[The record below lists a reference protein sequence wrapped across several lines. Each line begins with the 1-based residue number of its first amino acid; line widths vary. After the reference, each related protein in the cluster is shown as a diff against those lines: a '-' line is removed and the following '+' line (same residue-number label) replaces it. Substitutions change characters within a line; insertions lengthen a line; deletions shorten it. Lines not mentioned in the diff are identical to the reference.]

1 MTDGVSRMEN
11 KTKTGGKIT
20 PPPSAV
26 DEKSGKLGTFSGVFT
41 PSILT
46 ILGIILF
53 LRLGY
58 VVGSA
63 GLGQALIIIALANT
77 ISVLTSISLSAV
89 ATNLKVKGG
98 GDYYLI
104 SRTLGMAFGGS
115 IGLVLFLAQ
124 SVSIAFYCIGFAEAV
139 VAFFPASTLL
149 TPRLIA
155 MGAVLFLFVFAWL
168 GSDWA
173 TRFQFLVMALLVAA
187 LASFFW
193 GGVMQW
199 DSARLAANWVNPEN
213 TVPFW
218 ILFAVFFPA
227 VTGFTQGVSMSGD
240 LADPAKSL
248 PLGTFFAVGVSILV
262 YFASAL
268 VFSAVLPN
276 AELTAN
282 YGAMKSI
289 ARYGFLIDAGVIAAT
304 LSSAMASFMGAP
316 RILQSLSADRVFSLL
331 SPFAKGVG
339 PSNNPRRG
347 VLLSA
352 IIAFVVI
359 ALGQLN
365 LIARVVSMFFLISY
379 GLLNYATFFETR
391 TASPS
396 FRPRFKWFSPHLSLL
411 GFLTCAGVMLAI
423 DPRSGAAAIAVLFA
437 IHQYLSRTDRPP
449 RWVDSSRAYHMQ
461 QARNHILAADKGP
474 SHDRDWRPRL
484 LILDHGTEKRA
495 ALLAFSSWIEGGA
508 GFATALH
515 IHEGEGV
522 VARKN
527 AGEIQKELA
536 AAIGEGG
543 VPIFPLTVCAPE
555 SAEALVVAIQST
567 GFGPIKPNIVVLS
580 GFDTSGDATIPCRN
594 RYHYIQQLRTL
605 FRLGL
610 NLVVLPSSCAA
621 WNDIGKLSTQG
632 RTIDV
637 WWQNDATSR
646 LMLLFAHLMTRTK
659 PWEDAVIRVLT
670 RGSGTNVESE
680 KKTLGKILDD
690 VRINAQAVIVSSFE
704 PHVVVE
710 NSRNATLIFLPFIL
724 KSNGLMDA
732 TGSPLDETVS
742 RLPFSVLVLAA
753 EDIDLDSEPEE
764 GAVALMTAAA
774 DALEAAE
781 QRALKA
787 EKKAEAARETVA
799 KLNEKLTAIEQDARS
814 VPLDEHEAIRHKLD
828 TAQTTAE
835 DAVRRAAK
843 AKLKAEHAA
852 KDVEDAKENGNLKE
866 PGSPGKS

>member
-1 MTDGVSRMEN
+1 MKSAQ
-11 KTKTGGKIT
+11 
-20 PPPSAV
+20 PPPAA
-26 DEKSGKLGTFSGVFT
+26 DEKNGKLGTFSGVFT
-41 PSILT
+41 PSVLT

-104 SRTLGMAFGGS
+104 SRTLGVAFGGS

-139 VAFFPASTLL
+139 VGFFPESTLL

-155 MGAVLFLFVFAWL
+155 MGAVSFLFVFAWL

-187 LASFFW
+187 LTSFFW

-199 DSARLAANWVNPEN
+199 DWAQLTANWVNPEN
-213 TVPFW
+213 RVPFW

-248 PLGTFFAVGVSILV
+248 PLGTFLAVGVSILV

-268 VFSAVLPN
+268 VFAAVLPN
-276 AELTAN
+276 AELTSD

-316 RILQSLSADRVFSLL
+316 RILQSLSADRVFPLL
-331 SPFAKGVG
+331 TPFAKGVG
-339 PSNNPRRG
+339 PSANPRRG

-352 IIAFVVI
+352 IIAFAVI

-484 LILDHGTEKRA
+484 LILDYGKERRA
-495 ALLAFSSWIEGGA
+495 ALLLFSAWIEGGA

-515 IHEGEGV
+515 IHEGEGAA
-522 VARKN
+522 ARKN
-527 AGEIQKELA
+527 AGEIQKELSA
-536 AAIGEGG
+536 AVREKG
-543 VPIFPLTVCAPE
+543 VSIFPLTVCAPE
-555 SAEALVVAIQST
+555 FSEALAVAAQST
-567 GFGPIKPNIVVLS
+567 GFGPIRPNTVVLT
-580 GFDTSGDATIPCRN
+580 GFDTSGAIPCRN
-594 RYHYIQQLRTL
+594 RYHYFQQLRTL

-610 NLVVLPSSCAA
+610 NIVVLQSPWTA
-621 WNDIGKLSTQG
+621 WDDLEQAPARG

-646 LMLLFAHLMTRTK
+646 LTLLFAHLMTRTK
-659 PWEDAVIRVLT
+659 AWENAAIRVLT
-670 RGSGTNVESE
+670 RGSGVNIESE
-680 KKTLGKILDD
+680 KKVLGKILDD
-690 VRINAQAVIVSSFE
+690 ARIRAEAVIVSSFD

-710 NSRNATLIFLPFIL
+710 NSRSANLVFLPFTL

-732 TGSPLDETVS
+732 AGNLLDKTVA
-742 RLPFSVLVLAA
+742 RLPFSALVLAA

-764 GAVALMTAAA
+764 GPVALMAAAA

-781 QRALKA
+781 QRALRA
-787 EKKAEAARETVA
+787 EKRAAAARENVA
-799 KLNEKLTAIEQDARS
+799 RLNEKLTAIEQDARAVS
-814 VPLDEHEAIRHKLD
+814 LDEHEEIRHKLD
-828 TAQTTAE
+828 TAQAAAD

-843 AKLKAEHAA
+843 AKLKAKHAA
-852 KDVEDAKENGNLKE
+852 KDVENAMEDGNLKE
-866 PGSPGKS
+866 SGSSEKS